1 MPLRALSVK
10 CFLSGNWLRGHGA
23 PAYRTRGSAK
33 TGLLGR
39 EGPPRAI
46 RGRGAM
52 PQPQLPEEDE
62 DDGNR
67 SRRNLLVLIIVV
79 ILVVGGVWLVN
90 RLVAMRNLQNCLASG
105 RTNCLPIDS
114 SGPS

>member
-1 MPLRALSVK
+1 
-10 CFLSGNWLRGHGA
+10 
-23 PAYRTRGSAK
+23 
-33 TGLLGR
+33 
-39 EGPPRAI
+39 
-46 RGRGAM
+46 M